1 MITYNRNKQRISP
14 RNRRGTTVVET
25 AFVLP
30 VFLTFIFAIIEFS
43 HAQLVN
49 NMLNNACR
57 TAARIGSVEGTSSS
71 DVVARIN
78 QAMSPVIPSSSVTV
92 YVNDASVYDSGGTPP
107 TDAAGLESLPSM
119 EVSNAEPRQM
129 FVVRAKLNYNDIAL
143 VPMPFLKNV
152 TLASQA
158 FMRHE

>member
-1 MITYNRNKQRISP
+1 MTQQHRR
-14 RNRRGTTVVET
+14 RRRDRRGTTLVET

-30 VFLTFIFAIIEFS
+30 VFFTFIFAIIEFG

-57 TAARIGSVEGTSSS
+57 TAARIGAVEGTSSA
-71 DVVARIN
+71 DVEARIN
-78 QAMSPVIPSSSVTV
+78 QAMTPVIDPQNVTI

-107 TDAAGLESLPSM
+107 TDASGIEDLPAM
-119 EVSNAEPRQM
+119 EVSEAEPRQM